1 MKTKMRKKPMC
12 AIVLRMS
19 PDLLGRVDDVRESLS
34 MSRTGWLRKAI
45 RRQLEFTQ
53 DHELPLVLDPAIRR
67 VLQP

>member
-1 MKTKMRKKPMC
+1 MC

-34 MSRTGWLRKAI
+34 MSRTSWLRKAI

-53 DHELPLVLDPAIRR
+53 DHELPLVQDPAIRR
-67 VLQP
+67 ALQP